1 MCLRLLLMLYIYESI
16 GYYKLMEY
24 FEIDRAA
31 INWPKSLQDLG
42 KQEPKQLWY
51 EGVWDLG
58 IFGKCACVVGSRRM
72 TEYGRRV
79 IEKLVPKLVDDGWTV
94 VSGMMYG
101 VDQVVHQT
109 CMSCGGRTI
118 AVLGWGI
125 KNKLVSDQ
133 EIKLTQKIIETGGL
147 MISEWEEQAGTLW
160 TFPRRDRIMAALA
173 SGIYVIEA
181 AEKSGSLIT
190 ADWGIKL
197 KRNIWAVP
205 GPVTSRVS
213 QGTNQLISQ
222 GLAKMWTPGVN
233 DSIRHTNM
241 TDLYTLLQNET
252 LTIDEMAK
260 KTNRAVADLA
270 AELTLMSLKGEVVEK
285 QGKYYVVEV

>member
-1 MCLRLLLMLYIYESI
+1 LMVGICRKED
-16 GYYKLMEY
+16 K
-24 FEIDRAA
+24 A
-31 INWPKSLQDLG
+31 WPKALGDLE

-51 EGVWDLG
+51 EGVWDPG

-79 IEKLVPKLVDDGWTV
+79 IEKLVPKLVDDGWVV

-109 CMSCGGRTI
+109 CMSCGGKTM

-125 KNKLVSDQ
+125 QNKLVSDQ
-133 EIKLTQKIIETGGL
+133 EIKLNQKIIETGGL
-147 MISEWEEQAGTLW
+147 VISEWEDQAGTLW

-173 SGIYVIEA
+173 SDIYVIEA

-213 QGTNQLISQ
+213 QGTNRLISQ
-222 GLAKMWTPGVN
+222 GLAKMWTPGIADVN
-233 DSIRHTNM
+233 RHTNVSN
-241 TDLYTLLQNET
+241 LYTLLQNEV
-252 LTIDEMAK
+252 LAIDELAR
-260 KTNRAVADLA
+260 KTGRTVADLA